1 MGNTSSTNDK
11 IKDFFNDS
19 KFKDIGYKISEGLG
33 KFGSFAENLASN
45 FMKLTTNMSN
55 FMGTSYFPYILLG
68 IGGVFIAYK
77 LKMI

>member
-1 MGNTSSTNDK
+1 MTNLNDR
-11 IKDFFNDS
+11 IRDFFNDS
-19 KFKDIGYKISEGLG
+19 KFKDIGYKLSDGLG
-33 KFGSFAENLASN
+33 KFGNFAEGIMTN

-68 IGGVFIAYK
+68 IGGIFVAYK

>member
-1 MGNTSSTNDK
+1 MTNINDK
-11 IKDFFNDS
+11 IRDFFNDS
-19 KFKDIGYKISEGLG
+19 KFKDIGYKISDSLG
-33 KFGSFAENLASN
+33 KVGSIAENLLSN